1 MSGLQAIV
9 SENFQLGGEAE
20 GAIEM
25 RLSTDARTGVIAE
38 APFLWALCPPPK
50 TILEDGD
57 RTKAAKNE
65 VRTTVTTRRARTIR

>member
-38 APFLWALCPPPK
+38 APFLWALRPPPK
-50 TILEDGD
+50 QF
-57 RTKAAKNE
+57 
-65 VRTTVTTRRARTIR
+65 